1 MTYVVT
7 FTASA
12 AREVRKLDRPVRSR
26 LLEAIESL
34 GSQPRPHGCIKLAEE
49 ERAWRIRVGDH
60 RVIYEID
67 DGVLVVTAIR
77 AAHRREAYRP

>member
-1 MTYVVT
+1 MTYAVT

-12 AREVRKLDRPVRSR
+12 ARELRKLDRPVRSR

-34 GSQPRPHGCIKLAEE
+34 GNQPRPHGCIKLAGE
-49 ERAWRIRVGDH
+49 ERAWRIRVGEH

-67 DGVLVVTAIR
+67 AGVLVAWVIR
-77 AAHRREAYRP
+77 AAHRREVYRP